1 MWDNH
6 SVQREITITID
17 GTAGSGKS
25 TTAREVAKRL
35 GYIYLDTGAMYRA
48 VTLAALRAEVDPDD
62 TASLSELMEVT
73 EVHIDGENRVWL
85 NGEDITRDIRDPQ
98 VDSLVS
104 IISAIPLVRD
114 KLVAMQRKIG
124 EKGGLVCE
132 GRDIGTVVFPEA
144 ELKIYMDADLSERAR
159 RRRKELEEK
168 DVYLNQQEVME
179 SLLKRDKI
187 DGSRSHSPL
196 RVPQDAVVI
205 DTSGLTV
212 EEEIERVLEEARK
225 RGV

>member
-6 SVQREITITID
+6 SVQRGITITID

-25 TTAREVAKRL
+25 TTAREVAQRL

-48 VTLAALRAEVDPDD
+48 VTLAALRAKVSPDD
-62 TASLSELMEVT
+62 AASLSELMEET

-85 NGEDITRDIRDPQ
+85 NGEDVTRQIRDPQ
-98 VDSLVS
+98 VDDLVS
-104 IISAIPLVRD
+104 IVSAIPLVRS

-124 EKGGLVCE
+124 EEGGLVCE

-159 RRRKELEEK
+159 RRQEELEEK
-168 DVYLNQQEVME
+168 NVSLSQQEVRKA
-179 SLLKRDKI
+179 LLNRDKI

-205 DTSGLTV
+205 DTTDLTK

>member
-6 SVQREITITID
+6 SVRRGITITID

-48 VTLAALRAEVDPDD
+48 VTLAALRAKVDPDNA
-62 TASLSELMEVT
+62 ASLAQLMGET
-73 EVHIDGENRVWL
+73 EVRVDGENRVWL
-85 NGEDITRDIRDPQ
+85 NGEDVTRQIRDPQ
-98 VDSLVS
+98 VDDLVS
-104 IISAIPLVRD
+104 IISAIPLVRA
-114 KLVAMQRKIG
+114 KLVALQRKIG
-124 EKGGLVCE
+124 EEGGLVCE

-159 RRRKELEEK
+159 RRQKELEEK
-168 DVYLNQQEVME
+168 NVSLSQREVME
-179 SLLKRDKI
+179 ALLNRDKI

-196 RVPQDAVVI
+196 RVPQDAVLI
-205 DTSGLTV
+205 DTTGLTK